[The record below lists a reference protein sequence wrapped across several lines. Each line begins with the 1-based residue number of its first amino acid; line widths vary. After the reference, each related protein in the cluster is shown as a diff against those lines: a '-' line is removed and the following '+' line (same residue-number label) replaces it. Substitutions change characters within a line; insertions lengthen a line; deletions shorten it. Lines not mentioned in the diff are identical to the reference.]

1 MNRALVPDRRVERMV
16 VGDKPKGKWN
26 IRLAG
31 AVEMARQA
39 VWEDLDLGNLCGQ
52 VLERRRKH
60 TKDFNMQVCES
71 LRTLGSLQSLS
82 NKPVICLFNHC
93 LFAQSSNF

>member
-16 VGDKPKGKWN
+16 VGGKPKGKWN
-26 IRLAG
+26 TRLAD

-39 VWEDLDLGNLCGQ
+39 GWEDLDLGNLCVQ

-60 TKDFNMQVCES
+60 QRTSICRQVCES
-71 LRTLGSLQSLS
+71 LRSVGSLDQESC
-82 NKPVICLFNHC
+82 NV
-93 LFAQSSNF
+93 

>member
-1 MNRALVPDRRVERMV
+1 MSNTCVDIAPEHGDAKEKTVNRALVPDRRVERMV

-26 IRLAG
+26 TRLAD

-39 VWEDLDLGNLCGQ
+39 GWEDLDLRNLCVQ

-60 TKDFNMQVCES
+60 TKDFNMQAG
-71 LRTLGSLQSLS
+71 L
-82 NKPVICLFNHC
+82 
-93 LFAQSSNF
+93 

>member
-1 MNRALVPDRRVERMV
+1 MV

-26 IRLAG
+26 TRLAD

-39 VWEDLDLGNLCGQ
+39 GWEDLDLGNLCVQ

-60 TKDFNMQVCES
+60 TKDFNMQAG
-71 LRTLGSLQSLS
+71 L
-82 NKPVICLFNHC
+82 
-93 LFAQSSNF
+93 

>member
-26 IRLAG
+26 TRLAG

-39 VWEDLDLGNLCGQ
+39 GWVGRFGPWEPVWPGF
-52 VLERRRKH
+52 RKEEE
-60 TKDFNMQVCES
+60 TYK
-71 LRTLGSLQSLS
+71 GLQHAGL
-82 NKPVICLFNHC
+82 
-93 LFAQSSNF
+93 